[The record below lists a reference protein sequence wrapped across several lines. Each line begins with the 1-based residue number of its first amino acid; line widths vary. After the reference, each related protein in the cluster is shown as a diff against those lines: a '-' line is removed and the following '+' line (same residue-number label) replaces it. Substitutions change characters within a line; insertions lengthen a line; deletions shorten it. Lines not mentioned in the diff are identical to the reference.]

1 MHHHHCHHHHQNKGI
16 LVEVGGGQLWMAIQA
31 HGYIALRTITEK
43 IILGLLKKRNLQM
56 ILLKTDSIITTT
68 PMIIAKK

>member
-1 MHHHHCHHHHQNKGI
+1 
-16 LVEVGGGQLWMAIQA
+16 MAIQA

-56 ILLKTDSIITTT
+56 ILLKTDSNITTT